1 MRGCAYNI
9 SEHMPWDVFGLGIPK
24 GGCSYTFPYDL
35 VLIWWSSLCLDARF
49 IPSLSLSLSLS
60 SSFSLCLSVAGWW
73 VFCRAQDTGDTKY
86 ADITQ
91 TTHRGQVVLHGVVK
105 TLATSTRLYDL
116 KTSPM
121 SSLSVTLRSW
131 ATGRT

>member
-1 MRGCAYNI
+1 MVVE
-9 SEHMPWDVFGLGIPK
+9 SLFGSPVYSI
-24 GGCSYTFPYDL
+24 
-35 VLIWWSSLCLDARF
+35 
-49 IPSLSLSLSLS
+49 SLSLSLS

-116 KTSPM
+116 KT
-121 SSLSVTLRSW
+121 VTYVKPERHL
-131 ATGRT
+131 AILGYGPA